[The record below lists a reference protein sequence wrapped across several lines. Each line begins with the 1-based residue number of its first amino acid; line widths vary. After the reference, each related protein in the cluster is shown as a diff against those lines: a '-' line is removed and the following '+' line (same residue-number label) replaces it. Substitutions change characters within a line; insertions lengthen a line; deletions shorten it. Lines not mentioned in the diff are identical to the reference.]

1 MAERFS
7 ISEDP
12 RGDSFFA
19 HQVYRANADQD
30 FGRLIYVGILYE
42 EGQHVPKDTARA
54 MQYYKMAA
62 DLNNDPDG
70 CYLYAT
76 LLFDPYTKH
85 HLHRAAAYLK
95 KGVEQGHP
103 GCMNKL
109 GMLYIYFHYGL
120 WESRKTGMQLWLRAA
135 RLGDAQTQSQLGLA
149 LLKGEDLP
157 YDLKKGCF
165 WCVCALL
172 NQGSSRGLKKEMR
185 DRLETLV
192 RAQPQQMRLV
202 QGLVQSIPNDYPQYL
217 VKKEGRRFQ

>member
-1 MAERFS
+1 MWR
-7 ISEDP
+7 
-12 RGDSFFA
+12 
-19 HQVYRANADQD
+19 
-30 FGRLIYVGILYE
+30 
-42 EGQHVPKDTARA
+42 
-54 MQYYKMAA
+54 
-62 DLNNDPDG
+62 
-70 CYLYAT
+70 
-76 LLFDPYTKH
+76 
-85 HLHRAAAYLK
+85 
-95 KGVEQGHP
+95 
-103 GCMNKL
+103 
-109 GMLYIYFHYGL
+109 
-120 WESRKTGMQLWLRAA
+120 RAA